1 MMLADEGYTDEEEHL
16 PVMDQLSLAENN
28 SQIDQLSPETREG
41 ERRSQGKDY
50 NRVLNTSI

>member
-41 ERRSQGKDY
+41 KRRYWGEDY
-50 NRVLNTSI
+50 NRVLNTSN

>member
-41 ERRSQGKDY
+41 ERRYWGKDY
-50 NRVLNTSI
+50 NRVLNTYI